1 MLIRVNFNYA
11 HLLEEIGSPAN
22 LVIEMRKFD
31 PMVPHSLKSL
41 SWTVLQLYDP
51 AG

>member
-1 MLIRVNFNYA
+1 MLIRINFNYA

-22 LVIEMRKFD
+22 LIIEMRKFD

-41 SWTVLQLYDP
+41 SWTVL
-51 AG
+51 